1 MTALDFLPAPDIHHH
16 LKAIVKRL
24 KLTHVDPSR
33 IVCFRSHGSTSRA
46 RARIWSLPRVWQ
58 LGLNLKPHYVI
69 EVISH
74 YFDHLSDDDK
84 LRVLIHELMHI
95 PKNFSGALLSHRHG
109 RHHRIDTRTVESL
122 FQQFKNSSE

>member
-1 MTALDFLPAPDIHHH
+1 MELAKAPDVQKLI
-16 LKAIVKRL
+16 KRL
-24 KLTHVDPSR
+24 ITELKLSHISANQV
-33 IVCFRSHGSTSRA
+33 ICFRSKLATA
-46 RARIWSLPRVWQ
+46 KAYARIWSFPRIWQ
-58 LGLNLKPHYVI
+58 MALELKPHYVI